1 MIKILLLTSLTEAVL
16 DLIYHRI
23 EVQMFARL
31 SGQPALPLLINKY
44 LFERRTNI
52 TTSGYAF
59 FCLTTLEWP
68 KLGLN
73 TVLTS
78 PYQCRVSNN
87 SLNRHFSPENQ

>member
-1 MIKILLLTSLTEAVL
+1 MNALRFMKMIKIQLLTSLTLAVL

-59 FCLTTLEWP
+59 LCLE
-68 KLGLN
+68 
-73 TVLTS
+73 
-78 PYQCRVSNN
+78 
-87 SLNRHFSPENQ
+87 SLYSLQHILRYV